1 MIYEC
6 LQRKSK
12 VVSDYF
18 HCCLL
23 LGVRQPFYNM
33 AAQCQ
38 HPRLSDKRG
47 KITALPMHHSG
58 HLKKKF
64 TGEKEFRECFAE
76 LRGSTVFLYKDDKHE
91 MYTERLE
98 LVNLKAI
105 QVDSSSSRTN
115 PTIYILS
122 FRDEEV
128 QLKFNDPDKAEEWRG
143 FIMTVATLEIPSK
156 LQLLPGQI
164 MKLEQA
170 LKEERVRTDRV
181 PTPILVPV
189 PHISMPPTDSEI
201 DFPQCYYPVSRQEAE
216 QMLEGSPAFGSV
228 ILRPAASRN
237 NYAITM
243 RQIMPSGPEM
253 KHYKVRSSDS
263 GFIIELDV
271 PVSVPSLQ
279 AVVDHFLNET
289 HYSVRPYI
297 HSHAYDTHIVVPTST
312 ATQQP
317 KPAALP
323 VRATPRVEPMIRTKP
338 NPTSKPG
345 NFTSKGNLFH

>member
-6 LQRKSK
+6 LLRKSK
-12 VVSDYF
+12 VESDYF

-38 HPRLSDKRG
+38 NPRLIDKRG
-47 KITALPMHHSG
+47 KITALPMYHSG
-58 HLKKKF
+58 HLQKKF
-64 TGEKEFRECFAE
+64 TGEK
-76 LRGSTVFLYKDDKHE
+76 
-91 MYTERLE
+91 YTERLE

-143 FIMTVATLEIPSK
+143 FIMTVATVRSSRRSAPSHSSSVFLEGCRIYCK

-170 LKEERVRTDRV
+170 LKEERARTDRV

-216 QMLEGSPAFGSV
+216 QMLEGNPAFGSI

-253 KHYKVRSSDS
+253 KHYKVRSRDS

-271 PVSVPSLQ
+271 PVIVPSLQ

-297 HSHAYDTHIVVPTST
+297 QSNAYDTRIVVPTST

-323 VRATPRVEPMIRTKP
+323 LRPAPRVEPMIHTKP
-338 NPTSKPG
+338 NPPSKPG